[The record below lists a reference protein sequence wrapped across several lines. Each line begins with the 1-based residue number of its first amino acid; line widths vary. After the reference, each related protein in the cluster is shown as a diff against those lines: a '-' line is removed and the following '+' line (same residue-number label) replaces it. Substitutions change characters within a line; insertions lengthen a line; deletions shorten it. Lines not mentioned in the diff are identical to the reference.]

1 LRPPSYRLDVD
12 ALRSAITSRT
22 RMILVNTPH
31 NPTGAVLD
39 RTELQAIADL
49 AIEHDLIVVSDEVYE
64 HLVYDDAEHVSIASL
79 PGMRE
84 RTLVISSG
92 GKTFN
97 TTGWKVGWVCGP
109 AGLVAAA
116 RAAKQFLTYV
126 SSGPFQPA
134 IAVGLRLPDSY
145 FVELAADLRRKRD
158 RLMSGL
164 EAAGFEAFRPRGTY
178 FITVDIRN
186 VRPDGDGYAF
196 CRELPD
202 RCGVVGVPNV
212 VFYDRAHEHEGRHL
226 VRFAFCKREEVID
239 EAVTRL
245 KRAGS

>member
-1 LRPPSYRLDVD
+1 
-12 ALRSAITSRT
+12 
-22 RMILVNTPH
+22 
-31 NPTGAVLD
+31 
-39 RTELQAIADL
+39 
-49 AIEHDLIVVSDEVYE
+49 
-64 HLVYDDAEHVSIASL
+64 
-79 PGMRE
+79 
-84 RTLVISSG
+84 
-92 GKTFN
+92 
-97 TTGWKVGWVCGP
+97 
-109 AGLVAAA
+109 
-116 RAAKQFLTYV
+116 
-126 SSGPFQPA
+126 
-134 IAVGLRLPDSY
+134 LRLPDSY